1 MLSEIKISSLI
12 QTEQVKAM
20 SQKIV
25 DDLSLEATA
34 APKEYP
40 KHEVN
45 RRTQDKNYFLV
56 YYKNKRPYHNIWLF
70 YFRSTLKILFFL

>member
-25 DDLSLEATA
+25 NNLSLEVTA

-45 RRTQDKNYFLV
+45 RRTQDKKYF
-56 YYKNKRPYHNIWLF
+56 
-70 YFRSTLKILFFL
+70 